1 MTGELVLITGASGH
15 MGFRAVVNALE
26 LGYQVRAAVRNQA
39 KADVILNAPSIKALA
54 PGNKLTFAF
63 VPDIIANGAY
73 DEAVKDVTYILHIAS
88 PIPSPSDDYERT
100 AIQPALKSTI
110 NILESALKAPAV
122 KRIVMTSS
130 GIAVVSFREFVMEES
145 PRVFTANER
154 IPDVYGPF
162 GHHFQAYAAEKV
174 RALNATDKFIETEQP
189 HYEVS
194 NIMPS
199 FFIGKN
205 ELITDAA
212 DILNGTNRVA
222 FSPVLGEKADGALP
236 GAMSHVDDVAK
247 VHVLA
252 LDPKVP
258 GGQNFGLMSGGVNG
272 NNWGDS
278 VDIVRKHFPEAVK
291 DGRLPAN
298 GTQPTKKFL
307 YDTSE
312 TDRILG
318 IKQKS
323 YEEQVVSVTEHYL
336 ELLEKAA
343 EKVEIKTALA
353 S

>member
-26 LGYQVRAAVRNQA
+26 LGYQVRAAVRNQD
-39 KADVILNAPSIKALA
+39 KADVILNAPSMKALA
-54 PGNKLTFAF
+54 PGKKLTFFF
-63 VPDIIANGAY
+63 VPNIVADGAY

-88 PIPSPSDDYERT
+88 PLAKPGDDYERDN
-100 AIQPALKSTI
+100 IQPALNGTT
-110 NILESALKAPAV
+110 NILESALKVPTV
-122 KRIVMTSS
+122 KRIVLTSS
-130 GIAVVSFREFVMEES
+130 VIAVVSFKEFVIEES
-145 PRVFTANER
+145 PRVFTANDR
-154 IPDVYGPF
+154 IPDVFGPF
-162 GHHFQAYAAEKV
+162 GHHFQAYAAGKT
-174 RALNATDKFIETEQP
+174 RALNATDKFIKTEKP

-199 FFIGKN
+199 FFIGMN

-212 DILNGTNRVA
+212 DILSGTNQVA
-222 FSPVLGEKADGALP
+222 FAPVLGHKADGALP

-252 LDPKVP
+252 LDPKVK

-272 NNWGDS
+272 NDWGDS
-278 VDIVRKHFPEAVK
+278 VDIVKKHFPEAVK
-291 DGRLPAN
+291 DGRLPAD

-323 YEEQVVSVTEHYL
+323 YEEQVVSVTGHYL
-336 ELLEKAA
+336 ELLEKAGG
-343 EKVEIKTALA
+343 KVEVKADQGY
-353 S
+353 

>member
-26 LGYQVRAAVRNQA
+26 LGYHVRAAVRNQD
-39 KADVILNAPSIKALA
+39 KADVVLNAPSIKALA
-54 PGNKLTFAF
+54 PGKKLTFFF
-63 VPDIIANGAY
+63 VPDIVADGAY
-73 DEAVKDVTYILHIAS
+73 DEAVKEVTYILHIAS
-88 PIPSPSDDYERT
+88 PIAKPSDDYERD
-100 AIQPALKSTI
+100 AIQPALKGTM
-110 NILESALKAPAV
+110 NILESALKVPTV

-130 GIAVVSFREFVMEES
+130 VIAVAPFKDFVMEES
-145 PRVFTANER
+145 PRIFTANDR
-154 IPDVYGPF
+154 IPDDFGPY
-162 GHHFQAYAAEKV
+162 GHHFQAYAAEKS
-174 RALNATDKFIETEQP
+174 RALNATDKFIKTEKP
-189 HYEVS
+189 HFEVS

-212 DILNGTNRVA
+212 DILSGTNRVA
-222 FSPVLGEKADGALP
+222 FSPVLGYKADGALP

-252 LDPKVP
+252 LDPKVE

-272 NNWGDS
+272 NDWGTS
-278 VDIVRKHFPEAVK
+278 VDIVKKHFPEAVK
-291 DGRLPAN
+291 DGRLPAD

-336 ELLEKAA
+336 ELLEKAGGKA
-343 EKVEIKTALA
+343 EIKTGAGY
-353 S
+353 

>member
-26 LGYQVRAAVRNQA
+26 LGYQVRAAVRNQD
-39 KADVILNAPSIKALA
+39 KADIILNALSIKALA
-54 PGNKLTFAF
+54 PGKKLTFIF
-63 VPDIIANGAY
+63 VPDIVANGAY

-88 PIPSPSDDYERT
+88 PIAKPSDDYERD
-100 AIQPALKSTI
+100 AIQPALRSTM
-110 NILESALKAPAV
+110 NILESALKVPTV
-122 KRIVMTSS
+122 KRVVMTSS
-130 GIAVVSFREFVMEES
+130 VIAVAPFTEFVAEES
-145 PRVFTANER
+145 PRIFTANDR
-154 IPDVYGPF
+154 IPDEFGPF

-174 RALNATDKFIETEQP
+174 RALNATDKFIKTQKP
-189 HYEVS
+189 HFEVS

-212 DILNGTNRVA
+212 DILSGTNRVA
-222 FSPVLGEKADGALP
+222 LSPVLGYKADGPLP
-236 GAMSHVDDVAK
+236 GAMSHIDDVAK

-252 LDPKVP
+252 LDPKVK
-258 GGQNFGLMSGGVNG
+258 GGQNFGLMSGGVDG
-272 NNWGDS
+272 NDWGTA
-278 VDIVRKHFPEAVK
+278 VDIVKKHFPEAVK
-291 DGRLPAN
+291 DGRLPAD

-336 ELLEKAA
+336 ELLEKAGG
-343 EKVEIKTALA
+343 KVEIKTGAGY
-353 S
+353 